1 MAVLGSGAQR
11 STNLA
16 RTKEQGQTEVPTC
29 IEPLSC
35 WIERRASRIGSSIT
49 GESVNFML
57 CSLSIVPLLS
67 LSLPQTL

>member
-57 CSLSIVPLLS
+57 
-67 LSLPQTL
+67 